1 MNKKIR
7 CGRPV
12 KRGALIAA
20 GFIGLAFLTGCQKDS
35 GDTVNQ
41 NESNGSGTETVI
53 TGSKQG
59 FTVAG
64 SGAKASENVV
74 TISNTGTYRFNG
86 TVEDGRVVIDAGTE
100 DEVTVILD
108 GFSITSSDFSPIY
121 GKQCGLLTVV
131 LEDGTENTVSDGSAY
146 SYSTAG
152 ENEPDAAIFSK
163 ADLVFE
169 GGGTLTVNGNYQE
182 GIRGKDDLTIQSG
195 NYVIH
200 SVNDGIKGKDSVEIA
215 DGTFAITSGGD
226 GIQASNDTDEGKGYV
241 KIGGGNVTINAGEK
255 GIKAESLVEIA
266 GGDITVDSVDDAVHS
281 NKDVKMS
288 SGTLAL
294 STGDDAIHGDNQV
307 EISGGTIDIT
317 KSYEGLE
324 GLCIDITGGEIKVVS
339 DDDGLNAAGGN
350 DSSGNAGK
358 MGDSA
363 SRFTGSDSFASAV
376 GAYIRITGGSLSVKA
391 MGDGID
397 SNGDLFV
404 EGGSIY
410 VEGPESSGN
419 GILDFNG
426 TGTITGGTFT
436 GVGNAGMFQVFSETS
451 SQPVIVKYYEEKQ
464 AAGTAVEVLDGSGTQ
479 LAKVTPDKAFSV
491 LIFSSPDLETG
502 KTYQIRTGEDTAD
515 IQVTGIV
522 NQSGEALE
530 QDGGGIRGG
539 NGAGERQGRPGELPE
554 GDFKPEDGGGGARPS
569 RPAGGPSENKTDSK
583 TQNQ

>member
-7 CGRPV
+7 CGHPV
-12 KRGALIAA
+12 NRGALLAA
-20 GFIGLAFLTGCQKDS
+20 GLIGLAFLTGCQKDS
-35 GDTVNQ
+35 GNTVNQ
-41 NESNGSGTETVI
+41 NESDGSGTETVI

-59 FTVAG
+59 FAVAG

-74 TISNTGTYRFNG
+74 TISDPGTYRFNG

-108 GFSITSSDFSPIY
+108 GFSIASSDFSPIY

-131 LEDGTENTVSDGSAY
+131 LEDGTENTVSDGSSY

-152 ENEPDAAIFSK
+152 EDEPNAAIFSK
-163 ADLVFE
+163 DDLVLE

-195 NYVIH
+195 NYVIN

-241 KIGGGNVTINAGEK
+241 KISGGNFTVNAGEK
-255 GIKAESLVEIA
+255 GIKAETLVEIA
-266 GGDITVDSVDDAVHS
+266 GGDIAVESVDDAVHS
-281 NKDVKMS
+281 NKDVKIS

-358 MGDSA
+358 MGD
-363 SRFTGSDSFASAV
+363 DPFASTE

-397 SNGDLFV
+397 SNRDLFI

-451 SQPVIVKYYEEKQ
+451 SQPVMVKYYEEKQ
-464 AAGTAVEVLDGSGTQ
+464 AAGTAVEVLDDSGTQ
-479 LAKVTPDKAFSV
+479 LATVTPDKEFSV
-491 LIFSSPDLETG
+491 LIFSSPDLKTG
-502 KTYQIRTGEDTAD
+502 KTYQIRTGEDTTE

-530 QDGGGIRGG
+530 QDRGGIRGG
-539 NGAGERQGRPGELPE
+539 NGAGGRQGRPGELPE
-554 GDFKPEDGGGGARPS
+554 GDFKPEGESRGARPD
-569 RPAGGPSENKTDSK
+569 RPAGAPSENNT
-583 TQNQ
+583 NQEE

>member
-7 CGRPV
+7 CGLPV
-12 KRGALIAA
+12 KRGALLAA
-20 GFIGLAFLTGCQKDS
+20 GFIGLAFLTGCQKES

-53 TGSKQG
+53 NGSKQG

-74 TISNTGTYRFNG
+74 TISNPGTYRFNG
-86 TVEDGRVVIDAGTE
+86 TVEDARVVIDAGTE

-131 LEDGTENTVSDGSAY
+131 LEDGSENTVSDGSSY

-195 NYVIH
+195 SYVIH

-215 DGTFAITSGGD
+215 EGTFAITSGGD
-226 GIQASNDTDEGKGYV
+226 GIQASNDTEEGKGYV
-241 KIGGGNVTINAGEK
+241 KIGGGNFTINAGEK

-281 NKDVKMS
+281 NKDVKIS

-358 MGDSA
+358 TGDSA
-363 SRFTGSDSFASAV
+363 PGFTGSDPFASTE

-419 GILDFNG
+419 GILDFDG

-464 AAGTAVEVLDGSGTQ
+464 AAGTAVEVLDGSGTP
-479 LAKVTPDKAFSV
+479 LARVTTDKAFSV
-491 LIFSSPDLETG
+491 LVFSSPDLETG
-502 KTYQIRTGEDTAD
+502 KNYQIRTGEDTAE

-530 QDGGGIRGG
+530 QDRGGIREG
-539 NGAGERQGRPGELPE
+539 NGDGERQGRPGELPE
-554 GDFKPEDGGGGARPS
+554 GDFKPEGGGGARPG

-583 TQNQ
+583 TQN